1 MLGKINKP
9 FFVAEISANHNG
21 SIKNAKKL
29 IKAAKIYGA
38 DAVKLQTYT
47 PNSMTV
53 NSKKKYFQ
61 VKSGLWQGYNLWD
74 LYKRGQTPY
83 SWHKKLFEYSKRIG
97 IKIFSTPFDESA
109 VDFLEKLN
117 CPLYKVASYEMMDL
131 PLIKKIATTKKHIII
146 STGMPHL
153 MKFLIHSIKPKNL
166 VQKKFPYFIA

>member
-53 NSKKKYFQ
+53 NSKKK
-61 VKSGLWQGYNLWD
+61 
-74 LYKRGQTPY
+74 
-83 SWHKKLFEYSKRIG
+83 
-97 IKIFSTPFDESA
+97 IFS
-109 VDFLEKLN
+109 
-117 CPLYKVASYEMMDL
+117 
-131 PLIKKIATTKKHIII
+131 
-146 STGMPHL
+146 G
-153 MKFLIHSIKPKNL
+153 
-166 VQKKFPYFIA
+166 

>member
-53 NSKKKYFQ
+53 K
-61 VKSGLWQGYNLWD
+61 
-74 LYKRGQTPY
+74 
-83 SWHKKLFEYSKRIG
+83 
-97 IKIFSTPFDESA
+97 
-109 VDFLEKLN
+109 
-117 CPLYKVASYEMMDL
+117 
-131 PLIKKIATTKKHIII
+131 
-146 STGMPHL
+146 
-153 MKFLIHSIKPKNL
+153 
-166 VQKKFPYFIA
+166 